1 MLPYGNRKYQN
12 KNAIEIARQ
21 GGALYDKFQSFTE
34 DLISI
39 GKHLNGTQ
47 KAYQESMKKLS
58 EGSGNLVKRAEGLK
72 KLGAKASKQMDER
85 LLDRSED

>member
-1 MLPYGNRKYQN
+1 
-12 KNAIEIARQ
+12 
-21 GGALYDKFQSFTE
+21 
-34 DLISI
+34 
-39 GKHLNGTQ
+39 
-47 KAYQESMKKLS
+47 MKKLS